1 MTEHVAFEIKDYR
14 QPLVTSLGVILGF
27 LLGFLGQWVTETD
40 FALRDASDHLTFWGS
55 LCAAGLLL
63 AALWA
68 PWRRAA
74 VRSALFAALLAY
86 AAGAALLPNVTGT
99 FSGSRSRSSCSP
111 PGCRGA

>member
-63 AALWA
+63 AALY
-68 PWRRAA
+68 RM
-74 VRSALFAALLAY
+74 
-86 AAGAALLPNVTGT
+86 LLPLSAVDALVHYRQTLRLYMVGIGLA
-99 FSGSRSRSSCSP
+99 FVAILSSVFL
-111 PGCRGA
+111 